1 MIYVRLP
8 LWRKSIRLVTCSEKY
23 QCSAVNR
30 PEGDVI
36 GEKRG
41 VSTFSPNFEES
52 KGNEEGLSEEHPV
65 RRGVTSEER
74 L

>member
-1 MIYVRLP
+1 MYLCHANF
-8 LWRKSIRLVTCSEKY
+8 LWLFSGKTCSEKY